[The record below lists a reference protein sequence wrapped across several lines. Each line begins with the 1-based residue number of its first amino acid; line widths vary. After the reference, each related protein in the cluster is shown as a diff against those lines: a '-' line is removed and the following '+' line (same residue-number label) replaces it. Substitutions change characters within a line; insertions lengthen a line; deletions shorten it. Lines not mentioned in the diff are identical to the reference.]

1 MSIFR
6 RAMDQLVDR
15 FWAGRKVALHLTAD
29 HRIARRTAPL
39 IKRLLADDEDGE
51 TCRNAIA
58 TWSNS
63 ERPPL
68 AVYQGAVSSCRI
80 DGPLQ
85 WAGDYPVPLGGLVLS
100 PGVTAQLNPFEASD
114 LRDHM
119 RDAIERAILAWLAD
133 NGHLYDA
140 PVTIEIDR
148 PIADRE
154 AKAMIAEWVA
164 RNEANRSAAD
174 PVVEGPDHV

>member
-6 RAMDQLVDR
+6 RAMDRLADR
-15 FWAGRKVALHLTAD
+15 FWAGRVALHFTAD
-29 HRIARRTAPL
+29 NRIARRTAPL

-51 TCRNAIA
+51 TYRNAIA
-58 TWSNS
+58 TWSKS

-68 AVYQGAVSSCRI
+68 AVYHGAVSSCRI

-114 LRDHM
+114 LCDHM
-119 RDAIERAILAWLAD
+119 HAAIERAILAWLSD
-133 NGHLYDA
+133 NGHRHDA
-140 PVTIEIDR
+140 PVSISIDR
-148 PIADRE
+148 PTADRE
-154 AKAMIAEWVA
+154 AKAMIADWTARKGATRAATEPVA
-164 RNEANRSAAD
+164 
-174 PVVEGPDHV
+174 EGPDHV

>member
-6 RAMDQLVDR
+6 RVTDRLVDR
-15 FWAGRKVALHLTAD
+15 FWAGRKVALHFTAD
-29 HRIARRTAPL
+29 YRIARRTAPL

-58 TWSNS
+58 PWSKA

-85 WAGDYPVPLGGLVLS
+85 WAGDHPVPLGGLVLS

-119 RDAIERAILAWLAD
+119 RAAIERAILAWLSD
-133 NGHLYDA
+133 NGDRQDA
-140 PVTIEIDR
+140 PVSIPIDR
-148 PIADRE
+148 PTADRE
-154 AKAMIAEWVA
+154 AKTMIADWGVRKA
-164 RNEANRSAAD
+164 VVRLAAKSIA
-174 PVVEGPDHV
+174 EGPDHV